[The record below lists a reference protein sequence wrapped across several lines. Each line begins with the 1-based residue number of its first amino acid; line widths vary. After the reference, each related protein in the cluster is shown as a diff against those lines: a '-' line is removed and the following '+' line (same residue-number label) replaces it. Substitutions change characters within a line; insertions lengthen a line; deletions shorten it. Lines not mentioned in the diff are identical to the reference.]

1 MEPKKLIPYFRASK
15 NIFFD
20 LPIKLIF
27 FFFSDRSQKKLKK
40 KDEALLAALKEAGV
54 EGYEIPKSVGKPT
67 LEKKEK
73 SESNVPKSKKR
84 TFAEAHPEE
93 PEAKK

>member
-1 MEPKKLIPYFRASK
+1 MFSIYR
-15 NIFFD
+15 
-20 LPIKLIF
+20 IKLHVSF
-27 FFFSDRSQKKLKK
+27 FYSDRSQKKLKK

-54 EGYEIPKSVGKPT
+54 EGYEIPKSDGKPT
-67 LEKKEK
+67 LDKKEK
-73 SESNVPKSKKR
+73 SESNTKSKKR

>member
-15 NIFFD
+15 NIFLD
-20 LPIKLIF
+20 WPIKLI

-73 SESNVPKSKKR
+73 SESNEPKSKKR

>member
-1 MEPKKLIPYFRASK
+1 MGVRTRTRSHFCGNQNFNR
-15 NIFFD
+15 
-20 LPIKLIF
+20 IKLISF
-27 FFFSDRSQKKLKK
+27 HSDRSQKKLKK

-67 LEKKEK
+67 LDKKEK
-73 SESNVPKSKKR
+73 NESNEPKSKKR